1 MKRVKVCILGEVS
14 VGKTSLVRRFVDRAF
29 SDEYLSTVGVK
40 ISRKLV
46 HIPEPGSDRE
56 ADLQLILWDLEGG
69 HTWLEVSS
77 TYLKGAR
84 GAIIVGDLTRP
95 STVSEI
101 QAHISRFK
109 EVNPD
114 GNLVVALNKLDLR
127 REGQATTDEA
137 RFEGANLLAT
147 IHTSAKTGKG
157 VDELFM
163 TLGTHLLREPGNGP
177 HA

>member
-1 MKRVKVCILGEVS
+1 MKRAKVCILGEVS

-29 SDEYLSTVGVK
+29 SDDYLSTVGVK

-46 HIPEPGSDRE
+46 HITVPGSDRE
-56 ADLQLILWDLEGG
+56 DELQLILWDLEGG

-77 TYLKGAR
+77 TYLKGAS

-95 STVSEI
+95 STLREI
-101 QAHISRFK
+101 QGYIDRFK
-109 EVNPD
+109 EINPD
-114 GNLVVALNKLDLR
+114 GNIVVALNKIDVQR
-127 REGQATTDEA
+127 DRHAGTDDEH
-137 RFEGANLLAT
+137 FEGANLLAT
-147 IHTSAKTGKG
+147 ILTSARTGKG

-163 TLGTHLLREPGNGP
+163 TLGAHLLRNTGNGP